1 MRGISPKYTGIFSP
15 MKLRVRRASASS
27 LEWTEP
33 RPPVQINWVGIK
45 RLRLYVFWFFK
56 RNENESKGFWRI
68 HCAPKKRRW
77 SFFFFPATE
86 ENNSNSS
93 KRPWVQKVLT
103 LFFWFST
110 KSGSLGVKRLRR
122 IFYLKFFRLRTSRAE
137 VLQKYKKGGVENF
150 FCSTLSR
157 EAILRTSKGLWPAL
171 LATDQGIVASGLWNF
186 WSARSRLRSWSER
199 SDERSSWP
207 ALLVTWMKF
216 QGPELR
222 WVNFIVPDSRQHAST
237 AGMVNSSLRD
247 TESGQPD
254 DDQDSLRSRLWQ
266 LRWSGSWVI
275 LDAVYVLDFGR

>member
-15 MKLRVRRASASS
+15 MKLCVRRASASS
-27 LEWTEP
+27 LECIEP

-150 FCSTLSR
+150 LSSTLSR
-157 EAILRTSKGLWPAL
+157 EAIVRTSKGLW
-171 LATDQGIVASGLWNF
+171 
-186 WSARSRLRSWSER
+186 SRNCR
-199 SDERSSWP
+199 
-207 ALLVTWMKF
+207 V
-216 QGPELR
+216 
-222 WVNFIVPDSRQHAST
+222 VNFIDRSQPGQLCRTQHCQLCWPSWLTELARQHAST

-266 LRWSGSWVI
+266 LRWSGSWLI